1 MPETVVHFQI
11 RIHPM
16 TYDQL
21 ASWAKEGK
29 ESLNA
34 LVVRILKEAAE
45 RHETK
50 PAKAVGLV
58 KQSVKSSQ

>member
-11 RIHPM
+11 RIHPA
-16 TYDQL
+16 TYEQL

-34 LVVRILKEAAE
+34 LVVRILKEASE
-45 RHETK
+45 HRDTK
-50 PAKAVGLV
+50 PAKPSPLL
-58 KQSVKSSQ
+58 KTSKP

>member
-16 TYDQL
+16 TYEQL

-45 RHETK
+45 RRETK
-50 PAKAVGLV
+50 PAKPSALV
-58 KQSVKSSQ
+58 KPSKT